1 MGEGRDAIDEEHW
14 PWMMEGLWVWF
25 EDARMH
31 WVWRGHHGHR
41 ELALA

>member
-1 MGEGRDAIDEEHW
+1 
-14 PWMMEGLWVWF
+14 MMEGLWVWF

-41 ELALA
+41 DLALDAPDP